1 MKPRTRFEHKVAA
14 ANGRL
19 EPIKDKVIEW
29 AFRHTLYH
37 YAYRLPKGLT
47 TCLDCGHQW
56 YERGDK
62 KCSCPNCRAELEI
75 KDTLCRKATDKTFC
89 SVLDIQDGM
98 QVLRTFLL
106 TVKYHKSQK
115 AHIFTRE
122 VVRYWLDENGKSAVT
137 GLCRTPGYY
146 LDRFAGSDIELRK
159 DCYAYQQVANF
170 CLYPKYT
177 FIPQLRRNGLKR
189 SFYGIAP
196 QKMMKALLSDSRI
209 ETLLKARRIKDF
221 KYFINNEYRLNKC
234 WAAYKIA
241 MRNKYPI
248 SDIGLWADYVSMLA
262 QCGKDIRNAYY
273 VCPENLKNAHDKYQK
288 KVQAI
293 RQRELEILRQERLIR
308 DQERREEERQ
318 NAIEQEQKFCKMKGK
333 YFGLQF
339 TDGKIVVSVL
349 ESIDAHYEEGKAM
362 HHCVGSKCYYLNPNS
377 LIMSARIDG
386 KRIETIEISLS
397 SFVILQCRGVCN
409 QNSAYHDQIL
419 ALVNKNMAQIRKRIA
434 A

>member
-56 YERGDK
+56 HEQGKK

-75 KDTLCRKATDKTFC
+75 KDTLCRKAVEKSYC

-106 TVKYHKSQK
+106 TAEYRKSRK
-115 AHIFTRE
+115 AKIYFRE
-122 VVRYWLDENGKSAVT
+122 VVRHWIDGNGKSAVT
-137 GLCRTPGYY
+137 GLCRTMGPY
-146 LDRFAGSDIELRK
+146 LDSFAWSDIELRN
-159 DCYAYQQVANF
+159 DSDVYQHIASRA
-170 CLYPKYT
+170 LYPKYT
-177 FIPQLRRNGLKR
+177 LIPQLRRNGLKR

-209 ETLLKARRIKDF
+209 ETLLKAGRIKDF
-221 KYFINNEYRLNKC
+221 KYFINNGYKLNEC
-234 WAAYKIA
+234 WGAYKIA
-241 MRNKYPI
+241 MRNKYSI

-293 RQRELEILRQERLIR
+293 RHREWERQHQEWLIR
-308 DQERREEERQ
+308 DQKRREEERRK
-318 NAIEQEQKFCKMKGK
+318 AIEQEQEFRDMKGR

-339 TDGKIVVSVL
+339 TDGEIVVSVL
-349 ESIDAHYEEGKAM
+349 ESIDTHYEEGKAM
-362 HHCVGSKCYYLNPNS
+362 HHCVGSRGYYLNPDS